1 MTAKTRYTSENLPEF
16 LSTNFDY
23 VVVGGGTTGLLVA
36 ARLTENPNVQVGVL
50 EAGGSKANDPNV
62 DRPERSANTL
72 HNPEYDWIFHSTPQ
86 TGNNDR
92 VHHVPRGRMLGGSSG
107 INFMAYIR
115 PAAEDIDLWGKM
127 GNEGWSWND
136 LMPYYLKS
144 ERLHGT
150 DEKEIC
156 PERSVGKDPVG
167 SHGNSGPIITSL
179 PPGKP
184 PIEDGMIAA
193 FDETSGSSRAED
205 PYGGKPL
212 GLYDHVSTVDP
223 EDGTRSYAASAF
235 LRPHEARKNLKV
247 LTEATACKII
257 HNQAIGTATGIEFLY
272 QGALHRVFPSKE
284 IILAAGS
291 IQTPQ
296 ILEIS
301 GIGDPKILQAAGIPC
316 TKELPDVGN
325 NLCEHPM
332 TSLTYAVNEEPSI
345 HSGVSMIAFLPYR
358 SLVSHD
364 ELEEVVAQVE
374 QVASLSE
381 VERHAIV
388 SRLRDPMSGAVQFN
402 GIAAY
407 LDVERGY
414 ANRRNLFPDTS
425 GHEHTYYT
433 FLVTIASTLS
443 RGSTH
448 ITSSDPHATPD
459 IDLGL
464 LNEEADVSLLAA
476 GLEFADRVFSSGHV
490 SERVAKRAV
499 PTVNVDLCDR
509 DDGREFARDWTTSFN
524 HILGTCAMGRVVD
537 ERLRVKEMSG
547 LRIVDASVIPTQ
559 ISGNVMATVYAVAER
574 AADLIKE
581 DFEIGDSA

>member
-1 MTAKTRYTSENLPEF
+1 MYTPETLSSS
-16 LSTNFDY
+16 LSTKFDY

-36 ARLTENPNVQVGVL
+36 ARLTENPDIQVAVL
-50 EAGGSKANDPNV
+50 EAGGSKAEDPNV

-72 HNPEYDWIFHSTPQ
+72 HNPEYDWTFRSTPQ

-115 PAAEDIDLWGKM
+115 PAAEDIDLWEKM
-127 GNEGWSWND
+127 GNKGWSWGE

-144 ERLHGT
+144 ERFYGT
-150 DEKEIC
+150 DDKGGC
-156 PERSVGKDPVG
+156 PEGSVCEKPVC
-167 SHGNSGPIITSL
+167 SHGGSGPIVTSF

-184 PIEDGMIAA
+184 SIEVRMVAA
-193 FDETSGSSRAED
+193 FDETSGSLRAED

-212 GLYDHVSTVDP
+212 GLYDHVSTIDP
-223 EDGTRSYAASAF
+223 DTGTRSYAASAF
-235 LRPHEARKNLKV
+235 LRPHEGWDNLKV
-247 LTEATACKII
+247 LSEATVCKIL
-257 HNQAIGTATGIEFLY
+257 HDQDTGTATGVEFLY
-272 QGALHRVFPSKE
+272 QGTLHRIFPSEE

-296 ILEIS
+296 ILELS
-301 GIGDPKILQAAGIPC
+301 GIGDPKVLQAAGIPC
-316 TKELPDVGN
+316 TKAIPDVGN

-332 TSLTYAVNEEPSI
+332 TSLTYALNEEPST

-358 SLVSHD
+358 SLVSNG
-364 ELEEVVAQVE
+364 ELEEMVAQVE
-374 QVASLSE
+374 RVASLSE
-381 VERHAIV
+381 IERQAIV
-388 SRLRDPMSGAVQFN
+388 SRLRDPKSGAVQFN
-402 GIAAY
+402 GTSAY
-407 LDVERGY
+407 VDVEKGFADRSK
-414 ANRRNLFPDTS
+414 LFRDTS
-425 GHEHTYYT
+425 DHEYTYYT

-448 ITSSDPHATPD
+448 ITSSDPHTAPA

-464 LNEEADVSLLAA
+464 LCEEADVSLLAA
-476 GLEFADRVFSSGHV
+476 GLELADRVFSSGHV
-490 SERVAKRAV
+490 SERVVSRAV
-499 PTVNVDLCDR
+499 PPTNVDLRDR
-509 DDGREFARDWTTSFN
+509 DGVRHFVRDWTTSFN

-537 ERLRVKEMSG
+537 ERLRVKGMSS

-559 ISGNVMATVYAVAER
+559 ISGNVLATVYAVAEK

-581 DFEIGDSA
+581 DLDKGNAA